1 MPGTISSQPL
11 ASPQVFQAPK
21 RLLVTLVDKLAK
33 TYPKQRFGLIPNGT
47 EIEDGFREITFLH
60 LSQAV
65 NAASWWILKN
75 MGESKDGGRFAYI
88 GNNDIRYII
97 LMLAAHKTNY
107 TIVLPST
114 RLSDEAYEHVLRET
128 ECEYLLFSHEKESIS
143 NRLRNLDWKMKFLE
157 VPTASDILSDE
168 AGNNYYAF
176 SKTYDEMVSQVALI
190 IHSSGTTGMPKPVP
204 LNHGFL
210 GAVDFSPHLP
220 RPAGRNTSFFNDLV
234 SDDHKSPHLILSMT
248 PYFHLMGLLSFWESI
263 FHNIPF
269 VASPEKLLSVDFVIN
284 IVRHTKPTATLL
296 PPSILEDMSH
306 SEDGLACLSSMEF
319 VCYGG
324 APLAP
329 EVGKKLMKYTKLRS
343 PIGSSEMGI
352 LSSMVP
358 EGEDDWGYFEW
369 NPHYHI
375 DMQPIGDGLY
385 ELVIPRVENSLVIHS
400 IFHTFPTL
408 KEYRSKDLYVPHPTN
423 PNLWKYHG
431 RFDDVIVL
439 SNGEKLNPISL
450 EKMVEGHP
458 AVHRALVIGSARFQ
472 TCLLIEPGME
482 YDLNTIDHQ
491 AFIDDVW
498 SVVEAGNETVPRYG
512 QISKS
517 MVRLSS
523 REKPFKLTPKGT
535 TQRRAVNNDY
545 SDEIDHIYACQD
557 KQPIAE
563 LPESITP
570 EGIYDFLQCLVS
582 SLTGQ
587 KNLQAEDDLYSMGL
601 DSLQAIQL
609 SKTLKT
615 SVSSYNSSLDISS
628 LSVQGIYGHPTL
640 HGLTNLMLRVLGEK
654 EFKPVTKQREEII
667 SQLIAKYTS
676 NLSVQSPSQSSERP
690 AQSTFILTGSTG
702 SLGSYV
708 LSDLLSNPSVAKVYC
723 FNRSEDGLLRQTQ
736 GFQEKGLDASLLS
749 DLSRVEFI
757 YAHFGAEKFGLDAT
771 KFQELLQSV
780 DLVIHNAWKVNFN
793 HPVSSFEDPH
803 LKGVHTFVN
812 FCLESRFGAHLAF
825 ISSVSTIGSWVPH
838 DGQNSVP
845 EIPMEDVKSALEQG
859 YGESKF
865 VGESICVEASRK
877 AGLSTSILRVGQI
890 AGPDTRMGVWN
901 PHEWIPTLVK
911 TAKAT
916 GKVPTDLGG
925 YPIDWI
931 SVDCLARIV
940 NELLIGR
947 PSSAGGCVNVFHLV
961 NPSRTTW
968 DSLVPAIQERYS
980 VNPVSLAEWVK
991 DLAKI
996 QNPSDLEVSEKPA
1009 LKLLSFYQALAESD
1023 VLSTEISVEQC
1034 KKASK
1039 TMATL
1044 EPVSQAQMS
1053 NWISQWDF

>member
-1 MPGTISSQPL
+1 MVGISSQP
-11 ASPQVFQAPK
+11 SPDSGVCQAPR

-75 MGESKDGGRFAYI
+75 MGESKSGRRFAYI

-97 LMLAAHKTNY
+97 FMLAAHKTNN

-114 RLSDEAYEHVLRET
+114 RLSDDAYKHVLRET
-128 ECEYLLFSHEKESIS
+128 ECEYLLFSHDKESIA
-143 NRLRNLDWKMKFLE
+143 NRMRNLDWKMEFLE
-157 VPTASDILSDE
+157 VPTVSDILSDE
-168 AGNNYYAF
+168 AGNKFHDF
-176 SKTYDEMVSQVALI
+176 SKKYEEMVNQVALF

-204 LNHGFL
+204 LTHGFL
-210 GAVDFSPHLP
+210 GAVDFSPHIP
-220 RPAGRNTSFFNDLV
+220 RPEGRHTSFFNDLV
-234 SDDHKSPHLILSMT
+234 SDDHESPELILSMT
-248 PYFHLMGLLSFWESI
+248 PYFHLMGLLSFFESI

-284 IVRHTKPTATLL
+284 IVRHTNPTATLL

-306 SEDGLACLSSMEF
+306 SEDGLACLKTMKF
-319 VCYGG
+319 VFYGG

-329 EVGKKLMKYTKLRS
+329 EVGKKLIKYTQLRS

-352 LSSMVP
+352 ISSMIP
-358 EGEDDWGYFEW
+358 EGEHDWEYFEW

-408 KEYRSKDLYVPHPTN
+408 KEYRSKDLYVPHPTD
-423 PNLWKYHG
+423 PKLWKYHG

-458 AVHRALVIGSARFQ
+458 AVHRALVIGEARFQ
-472 TCLLIEPGME
+472 TCLLIEPVME
-482 YDLNTIDHQ
+482 CDPDTIDHQ
-491 AFIDDVW
+491 TFIDDVW

-512 QISKS
+512 QISKN

-535 TQRRAVNNDY
+535 TQRRAVNKDY
-545 SDEIDHIYACQD
+545 AQEIDQLYARQD
-557 KQPIAE
+557 KEMIAE
-563 LPESITP
+563 LPGNITP
-570 EGIYDFLQCLVS
+570 ESIYDFLQCLVC

-587 KNLQAEDDLYSMGL
+587 KNLNAEDDLYSMGL

-615 SVSSYNSSLDISS
+615 SVSSYNPTLDVSS

-640 HGLTNLMLRVLGEK
+640 HGLTNLMLGVLGEK
-654 EFKPVTKQREEII
+654 EFKPVTKQRVETI
-667 SQLIAKYTS
+667 SHLITKYTS
-676 NLSVQSPSQSSERP
+676 NLSIRGPSQSSERP
-690 AQSTFILTGSTG
+690 GQSTIILTGSTG

-708 LSDLLSNPSVAKVYC
+708 LADLLSNPSVAKVYC
-723 FNRSEDGLLRQTQ
+723 FNRSEDGLQRQTQ

-749 DLSRVEFI
+749 DQSRVEFI
-757 YAHFGAEKFGLDAT
+757 HAHFEAEKFGLDDI
-771 KFQELLQSV
+771 KFQELLESV

-803 LKGVHTFVN
+803 LKGVHTFVK
-812 FCLESRFGAHLAF
+812 FCLESRFCAHLAF
-825 ISSVSTIGSWVPH
+825 VSSVSTIGAWVPH

-890 AGPDTRMGVWN
+890 AGPDTKMGVWN

-916 GKVPTDLGG
+916 GKVPIDLGG

-940 NELLIGR
+940 NELLLHR
-947 PSSAGGCVNVFHLV
+947 PSSAGGYANVFHLV

-980 VNPVSLAEWVK
+980 LNAVPLTEWVK
-991 DLAKI
+991 DLEKI
-996 QNPSDLEVSEKPA
+996 QSPSDMEVAEKPA
-1009 LKLLSFYQALAESD
+1009 LKLLPFYKALAGSD
-1023 VLSTEISVEQC
+1023 VLSTDISVEQC

-1039 TMATL
+1039 SMAAL

-1053 NWISQWDF
+1053 NWLSQWDF